1 MVLSPP
7 STSKS
12 STVAASK
19 STSPTLAQAA
29 EVVVEADT
37 AAVEAAME
45 VEEVDMVAKAV
56 MEPKVAA
63 ATVANKADMVAT
75 AVLAL
80 AMEAL
85 VAAMELSL
93 VVEDMV
99 ALAMVDKPEEVDM
112 AVAKR
117 ATEDKA
123 AMEALVATT
132 PLLEAMATKLKVK
145 DTAPAPQELVEATV
159 EVLQVVV
166 MVNNTPPEAVA
177 ADTKHGI
184 LQC

>member
-1 MVLSPP
+1 M
-7 STSKS
+7 
-12 STVAASK
+12 
-19 STSPTLAQAA
+19 
-29 EVVVEADT
+29 EADT

-99 ALAMVDKPEEVDM
+99 VLAMVDKPEEVDM